1 VLKFSD
7 DFQKSEQKHQQLQQ
21 EKMKETSG
29 LDKHND
35 NYLEKQMFLTF
46 SVNKV
51 FQENIF
57 AENKTLWS
65 RSPCF
70 THPCQQMQNEVK
82 V

>member
-57 AENKTLWS
+57 AENKTL
-65 RSPCF
+65 
-70 THPCQQMQNEVK
+70 
-82 V
+82 